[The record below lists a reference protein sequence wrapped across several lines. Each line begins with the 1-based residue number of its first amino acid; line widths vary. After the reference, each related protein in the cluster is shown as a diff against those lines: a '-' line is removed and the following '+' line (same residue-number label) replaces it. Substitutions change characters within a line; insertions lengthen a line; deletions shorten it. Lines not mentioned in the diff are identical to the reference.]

1 MSAAQE
7 VVTAPLPG
15 RIVRIGVNAG
25 DAVEDGDTICVI
37 EAMKMENPIVSPVKG
52 SVKEVSVSPGQ
63 AVKTGER
70 LAVIEY

>member
-1 MSAAQE
+1 M
-7 VVTAPLPG
+7 PG
-15 RIVRIGVNAG
+15 RILRIDVNAG
-25 DAVEDGDTICVI
+25 DAIEDGDTICII
-37 EAMKMENPIVSPVKG
+37 EAMKMENPIVSPVRG